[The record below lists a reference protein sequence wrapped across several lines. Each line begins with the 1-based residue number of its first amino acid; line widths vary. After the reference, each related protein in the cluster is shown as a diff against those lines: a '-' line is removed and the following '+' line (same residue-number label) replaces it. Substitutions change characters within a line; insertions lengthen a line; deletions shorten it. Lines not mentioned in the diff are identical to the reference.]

1 MKHLITISLL
11 LFSFC
16 SFVSCSKSM
25 PVKELT
31 GNELLIIE
39 DSKCSNGAVDL
50 WAIRME
56 RRLNE
61 AYPAKQ

>member
-1 MKHLITISLL
+1 MKHLITISLS

-16 SFVSCSKSM
+16 VISCSKSM
-25 PVKELT
+25 PVKEQT

-39 DSKCSNGAVDL
+39 DSKCLNGAVDL